1 MAIFYLLPKDQNCI
15 SILNAKQKDPEFKLL
30 YGDNSDN
37 LGPSLVTHT
46 ICTFF
51 VYTTRPAKTMGFNGS
66 MSFWNIHVNN
76 IYVYGNGG
84 KRLSRKLSSSC
95 KLNQSAILFIK
106 CWLKCCQINEIPT
119 PPNGLQRLSFIYCIS
134 GSYLSC
140 IQE

>member
-51 VYTTRPAKTMGFNGS
+51 VYTTRPVKTMGFNGS

-76 IYVYGNGG
+76 IYVMAMEEKDCQENYLHHANWINL
-84 KRLSRKLSSSC
+84 RSFS
-95 KLNQSAILFIK
+95 LNVGWNVVKSMKSLLHQMDYK
-106 CWLKCCQINEIPT
+106 D
-119 PPNGLQRLSFIYCIS
+119 
-134 GSYLSC
+134 
-140 IQE
+140 

>member
-1 MAIFYLLPKDQNCI
+1 MAIFYLLPKDQNCL

-76 IYVYGNGG
+76 IYVMAMEEKDCQENYLHHANWINL
-84 KRLSRKLSSSC
+84 RSFS
-95 KLNQSAILFIK
+95 LNVGWNVVKSMKSLLHQMDYK
-106 CWLKCCQINEIPT
+106 D
-119 PPNGLQRLSFIYCIS
+119 
-134 GSYLSC
+134 
-140 IQE
+140 

>member
-37 LGPSLVTHT
+37 LGPSVVTHT

-76 IYVYGNGG
+76 IYVMAMEEKDCQENYLHHANWINL
-84 KRLSRKLSSSC
+84 RSFS
-95 KLNQSAILFIK
+95 LNVGWNVVKSMKSLLHQMDYK
-106 CWLKCCQINEIPT
+106 D
-119 PPNGLQRLSFIYCIS
+119 
-134 GSYLSC
+134 
-140 IQE
+140 

>member
-15 SILNAKQKDPEFKLL
+15 SILNAKQKDPEVKLL

-51 VYTTRPAKTMGFNGS
+51 VYTTRHAKTMGFNGS

-76 IYVYGNGG
+76 IYVMAMEEKDCQENYLHHANWINL
-84 KRLSRKLSSSC
+84 RSFS
-95 KLNQSAILFIK
+95 LNVGWNVVKSMKSLLHQMDYK
-106 CWLKCCQINEIPT
+106 D
-119 PPNGLQRLSFIYCIS
+119 
-134 GSYLSC
+134 
-140 IQE
+140 

>member
-1 MAIFYLLPKDQNCI
+1 MAIFYLLPKDQNCL
-15 SILNAKQKDPEFKLL
+15 SILNAKQKDPESKLL

-76 IYVYGNGG
+76 IYVMAMEEKDCQENYLHHANWINL
-84 KRLSRKLSSSC
+84 RSFS
-95 KLNQSAILFIK
+95 LNVGWNVVKSMKSLLHQMDYK
-106 CWLKCCQINEIPT
+106 D
-119 PPNGLQRLSFIYCIS
+119 
-134 GSYLSC
+134 
-140 IQE
+140 

>member
-30 YGDNSDN
+30 CGDNSDN

-76 IYVYGNGG
+76 IYVMAMEEKDCQENYLHHANWINL
-84 KRLSRKLSSSC
+84 RSFS
-95 KLNQSAILFIK
+95 LNVGWNVVKSMKSLLHQMDYK
-106 CWLKCCQINEIPT
+106 D
-119 PPNGLQRLSFIYCIS
+119 
-134 GSYLSC
+134 
-140 IQE
+140 

>member
-76 IYVYGNGG
+76 IYVMAMEE
-84 KRLSRKLSSSC
+84 KD
-95 KLNQSAILFIK
+95 
-106 CWLKCCQINEIPT
+106 CQENYLHHANWIN
-119 PPNGLQRLSFIYCIS
+119 LRSFSINVGWNVVKSMKSLLHQMDYKD
-134 GSYLSC
+134 
-140 IQE
+140 

>member
-76 IYVYGNGG
+76 IYVMAMEEKDCQENYLHHANWINL
-84 KRLSRKLSSSC
+84 RSFS
-95 KLNQSAILFIK
+95 LNVGWNVVKSMKSLLHQMDYK
-106 CWLKCCQINEIPT
+106 D
-119 PPNGLQRLSFIYCIS
+119 
-134 GSYLSC
+134 
-140 IQE
+140 

>member
-66 MSFWNIHVNN
+66 ISFWNIHVNN
-76 IYVYGNGG
+76 IYVMAMEEKDCQENYLHHANWINL
-84 KRLSRKLSSSC
+84 RSFS
-95 KLNQSAILFIK
+95 LNVGWNVVKSMKSLLHQMDYK
-106 CWLKCCQINEIPT
+106 D
-119 PPNGLQRLSFIYCIS
+119 
-134 GSYLSC
+134 
-140 IQE
+140 

>member
-15 SILNAKQKDPEFKLL
+15 SILNAKQKDPEVKLL

-76 IYVYGNGG
+76 IYVMAMEEKDCQENYLHHANWINL
-84 KRLSRKLSSSC
+84 RSFS
-95 KLNQSAILFIK
+95 LNVGWNVVKSMKSLLHQMDYK
-106 CWLKCCQINEIPT
+106 D
-119 PPNGLQRLSFIYCIS
+119 
-134 GSYLSC
+134 
-140 IQE
+140 

>member
-76 IYVYGNGG
+76 IYVMAMEEKDCQENYLHHANWINL
-84 KRLSRKLSSSC
+84 RSFS
-95 KLNQSAILFIK
+95 LNVGWNVVKSMKSLFHQMDYK
-106 CWLKCCQINEIPT
+106 D
-119 PPNGLQRLSFIYCIS
+119 
-134 GSYLSC
+134 
-140 IQE
+140 

>member
-30 YGDNSDN
+30 YGDNDN

-76 IYVYGNGG
+76 IYVMAMEEKDCQENYLHHANWINL
-84 KRLSRKLSSSC
+84 RSFS
-95 KLNQSAILFIK
+95 LNVGWNVVKSMKSLLHQMDYK
-106 CWLKCCQINEIPT
+106 D
-119 PPNGLQRLSFIYCIS
+119 
-134 GSYLSC
+134 
-140 IQE
+140 

>member
-51 VYTTRPAKTMGFNGS
+51 AYTTRPAKTMGFNGS

-76 IYVYGNGG
+76 IYVMAMEEKDCQENYLHHANWINL
-84 KRLSRKLSSSC
+84 RSFS
-95 KLNQSAILFIK
+95 LNVGWNVVKSMKSLLHQMDYK
-106 CWLKCCQINEIPT
+106 D
-119 PPNGLQRLSFIYCIS
+119 
-134 GSYLSC
+134 
-140 IQE
+140 

>member
-51 VYTTRPAKTMGFNGS
+51 VYTTRPAKTTGFNGS

-76 IYVYGNGG
+76 IYVMAMEEKDCQENYLHHANWINL
-84 KRLSRKLSSSC
+84 RSFS
-95 KLNQSAILFIK
+95 LNVGWNVVKSMKSLLHQMDYK
-106 CWLKCCQINEIPT
+106 D
-119 PPNGLQRLSFIYCIS
+119 
-134 GSYLSC
+134 
-140 IQE
+140 

>member
-37 LGPSLVTHT
+37 FGPSLVTHT

-76 IYVYGNGG
+76 IYVMAMEE
-84 KRLSRKLSSSC
+84 KD
-95 KLNQSAILFIK
+95 
-106 CWLKCCQINEIPT
+106 CQENYLHHANWIN
-119 PPNGLQRLSFIYCIS
+119 LRSFSINVGWNVVKSMKSLLHQMDYKD
-134 GSYLSC
+134 
-140 IQE
+140 